1 MSENAVSAER
11 ATTRPRTLAGA
22 GSASFTT
29 EDPLV
34 SLDGIL
40 DVEAVR
46 QEFDA
51 LCATARSADCSD
63 IRLQL
68 LERLKS
74 VVSQGRAAIREM
86 LFEDNLGALCAR
98 RLAALQDELIRII
111 YDVAVKHVF
120 KIAPMDP
127 DNRIAILAVGGYGRG
142 TLAPGSDIDLLF
154 LLPART
160 SSVGEQVAQYLLYF
174 LWDLGFKVG
183 HASRSVEDCI
193 ALARDDFTIRT
204 SILERWLVAGSAELA
219 SELDERFARDVVQGT
234 SREFIAAKLAERDTR
249 HAKSGN
255 TRYLVE
261 PNVKEGKGGLRDLN
275 TLFWIAKYHYRVDT
289 SEALVKAGVF
299 SRREQTVFAKA
310 EDFLWAV
317 RCHMHFETGK
327 AEERLSFDL
336 QPLIA
341 ERLGYNIHPGL
352 QAVERFMKH
361 YFLIA
366 KDVGDLTRI
375 FCAALEEEEAKDAP
389 GLRGFVRSLRNRAKS
404 IAGTLDFHIDNNR
417 INAVSRDVFKIDPVN
432 IIRIFRLAAMH
443 DLEYHPDALKLIRR
457 SLRLINGDLRANSQ
471 ANALFLD
478 VLTDRNNPEL
488 HLRRMNEAGVLG
500 RFVPEFG
507 KIVAMMQFNM
517 YHHYT
522 VDEHLLRSIAE
533 LSKIERGEL
542 ANELPL
548 ATEIVGT
555 LRDRR
560 LLYVALFLHDI
571 AKGRPEDHSVAG
583 ARLAR
588 RLCPRFG
595 LDERAT
601 ELVSWLVEDHLVMSM
616 TAQQRDLADRKT
628 IVDFA
633 EKVRTLERLKLL
645 AVVTVCDIRAVGP
658 GVWNGW
664 KGQLLRTLY
673 LETEPTLSGGFTQTS
688 REERLTAARRRLE
701 DRLQDWSEAE
711 RGSYLD
717 LHYPNYF
724 LTVPIDEQVADAE
737 FIRRSGTKD
746 PLATEV
752 RTDAF
757 RQVTRIKVLAPDHP
771 RLVSQLAGAC
781 AGSDANIA
789 DSQIFTL
796 TDGRALDI
804 MTISRS
810 FEAEDDEMRRAGR
823 ICDNIRKLLSGET
836 VMSRLIADRR
846 AVRHADLFDVK
857 PKITVDNGLSNRVT
871 VIEVE
876 GLDRTGLLADIT
888 GAISDLNLDIR
899 SAHVSTYGEK
909 IIDAF
914 YVTDLLGMKVTSD
927 TRIARIEKRL
937 LNVLESAEGEVS
949 SVKTV
954 PVQKSFGYQ
963 SI

>member
-1 MSENAVSAER
+1 MSQNTLLEQTSTAENATVRSGN
-11 ATTRPRTLAGA
+11 LAA
-22 GSASFTT
+22 YS
-29 EDPLV
+29 EDGDFV
-34 SLDGIL
+34 SLKGIL
-40 DVEAVR
+40 DREAL
-46 QEFDA
+46 QADLDA
-51 LCATARSADCSD
+51 IARSYYAGECSD
-63 IRLQL
+63 MRLKV
-68 LERLKS
+68 LERLKL
-74 VVSQGRAAIREM
+74 VVSEGRAAIRRM
-86 LFEDNLGALCAR
+86 LFEDNLGTLCAR
-98 RLAALQDELIRII
+98 RMAALQDALIRSIH
-111 YDVAVKHVF
+111 DFALKHVF
-120 KIAPMDP
+120 DVSGVSPAE
-127 DNRIAILAVGGYGRG
+127 RLAVLAVGGYGRG

-154 LLPART
+154 LMPANNAET
-160 SSVGEQVAQYLLYF
+160 CEKIAEYLLYF
-174 LWDLGFKVG
+174 LWDLGFTVG
-183 HASRSVEDCI
+183 HASRTVDECI
-193 ALARDDFTIRT
+193 KLSKDDFTIRT
-204 SILERWLVAGSAELA
+204 SILERWLVAGEPEIAL
-219 SELDERFARDVVQGT
+219 ELDRRFDKDVVQGS
-234 SREFIAAKLAERDTR
+234 SREFIAAKLAERDQR
-249 HAKSGN
+249 HSKSGN

-299 SRREQTVFAKA
+299 SRREQALFAKA

-336 QPLIA
+336 QPTIA
-341 ERLGYNIHPGL
+341 ERLGYSIHPGL

-375 FCAALEEEEAKDAP
+375 FCAALEEEEAKEAP

-404 IAGTLDFHIDNNR
+404 IAGTLDFHVDNNR
-417 INAVSRDVFKIDPVN
+417 INVVSRDVFKRDPVN

-457 SLRLINGDLRANSQ
+457 SLRLINKELRENPQANS
-471 ANALFLD
+471 LFLD
-478 VLTDRNNPEL
+478 VLSDRKDPGL
-488 HLRRMNEAGVLG
+488 HMRRMNEAGVLG

-522 VDEHLLRSIAE
+522 VDEHLLRSLSE
-533 LSKIERGEL
+533 LSRIERGEL
-542 ANELPL
+542 TEELPL
-548 ATEIVGT
+548 SSEIVPK

-571 AKGRPEDHSVAG
+571 AKGRPEDHSIAG
-583 ARLAR
+583 ARVAR
-588 RLCPRFG
+588 ELCPRFG
-595 LDERAT
+595 LDARET
-601 ELVSWLVEDHLVMSM
+601 ELVAWLVEDHLLMSM

-628 IVDFA
+628 IIDFA
-633 EKVRTLERLKLL
+633 ERVRTLERLKLL
-645 AVVTVCDIRAVGP
+645 AIITVCDIRAVGP

-688 REERLTAARRRLE
+688 REQRLLGARRLLADRLSHWSDE
-701 DRLQDWSEAE
+701 DREA
-711 RGSYLD
+711 YLD

-737 FIRRSGTKD
+737 FIRRASGGE

-752 RTDAF
+752 TTDAF

-781 AGSDANIA
+781 AGSQANIA

-796 TDGRALDI
+796 TDGRALDV
-804 MTISRS
+804 MTISRA
-810 FEAEDDEMRRAGR
+810 FENEDDELRRARR
-823 ICDNIRKLLSGET
+823 ICDNISKLLRGET
-836 VMSRLIADRR
+836 IMSRLIGSARGAHR
-846 AVRHADLFDVK
+846 ADLFDVK
-857 PKITVDNGLSNRVT
+857 PKVTVDNGLSNRVT

-888 GAISDLNLDIR
+888 GAISDLSLDIR

-914 YVTDLLGMKVTSD
+914 YVTDLIGGKVTSEAK
-927 TRIARIEKRL
+927 IARIERRL
-937 LNVLESAEGEVS
+937 ENVLVSAEGEVS
-949 SVKTV
+949 SASAMSS
-954 PVQKSFGYQ
+954 QSAFGMQ
-963 SI
+963 FK

>member
-1 MSENAVSAER
+1 MSQNALLEPAPVVEK
-11 ATTRPRTLAGA
+11 RTLDGA
-22 GSASFTT
+22 SPLVPPA
-29 EDPLV
+29 EEELV

-40 DVEAVR
+40 DTEKLKADL
-46 QEFDA
+46 DA
-51 LCATARSADCSD
+51 IAQKYRDGECSEP
-63 IRLQL
+63 RPKV
-68 LERLKS
+68 LERLKIA
-74 VVSQGRAAIREM
+74 VTEGRNAVQEL
-86 LFEDNLGALCAR
+86 LFADNLGTLCAR
-98 RLAALQDELIRII
+98 RLAALQDALIRTIH
-111 YDVAVKHVF
+111 DFALAHVF
-120 KIAPMDP
+120 ADSELTT
-127 DNRIAILAVGGYGRG
+127 DERIAVLAVGGYGRG

-154 LLPART
+154 LMPSKNSAI
-160 SSVGEQVAQYLLYF
+160 GEKIAEYLLYF
-174 LWDLGFKVG
+174 LWDLGFTVG
-183 HASRSVEDCI
+183 HASRTVDECI
-193 ALARDDFTIRT
+193 ALAKDDFTIRT
-204 SILERWLVAGSAELA
+204 SILERWLIVGQADVAAEL
-219 SELDERFARDVVQGT
+219 DRRFDREVVQGT
-234 SREFIAAKLAERDTR
+234 SREFIAAKLAERDQR
-249 HAKSGN
+249 HSKSGN

-299 SRREQTVFAKA
+299 SRREQALFTKA

-317 RCHMHFETGK
+317 RCHMHFEMGK

-336 QPLIA
+336 QPTIA

-375 FCAALEEEEAKDAP
+375 FCAALEEEEAKEAP

-404 IAGTLDFHIDNNR
+404 IAGTLDFHVDNNR
-417 INAVSRDVFKIDPVN
+417 INIVSRDVFKRDPVN

-457 SLRLINGDLRANSQ
+457 SLRLLNKDLRENPQANS
-471 ANALFLD
+471 LFLD
-478 VLTDRNNPEL
+478 VLTDRKNPAL
-488 HLRRMNEAGVLG
+488 HLRRMNEVGVLG

-522 VDEHLLRSIAE
+522 VDEHLLRSVAE
-533 LSKIERGEL
+533 LSRIERGEL
-542 ANELPL
+542 GDELPL
-548 ATEIVGT
+548 STEIVPK

-571 AKGRPEDHSVAG
+571 AKGRPEDHSIAG
-583 ARLAR
+583 ARVAR
-588 RLCPRFG
+588 ELCPRFG
-595 LDERAT
+595 LDSRET
-601 ELVSWLVEDHLVMSM
+601 ELVAWLVEDHLVMSM

-628 IVDFA
+628 IIDFA
-633 EKVRTLERLKLL
+633 ERVRTLERLKLL

-688 REERLTAARRRLE
+688 REERLIAARRRLAGRLSEWNEE
-701 DRLQDWSEAE
+701 DRDA
-711 RGSYLD
+711 YLE

-737 FIRRSGTKD
+737 FIRRAGD
-746 PLATEV
+746 NQPLATEV
-752 RTDAF
+752 TTDAF

-781 AGSDANIA
+781 AGAKANIA

-796 TDGRALDI
+796 TDGRALDV
-804 MTISRS
+804 MTISRA
-810 FEAEDDEMRRAGR
+810 FENEEDEMRRARR
-823 ICDNIRKLLSGET
+823 ICENIEKLLRGET
-836 VMSRLIADRR
+836 IMSRLIGQSRGTRR
-846 AVRHADLFDVK
+846 ADLFEVK
-857 PKITVDNGLSNRVT
+857 PKITVDNSLSNRVT

-888 GAISDLNLDIR
+888 GAISDLSLDIR
-899 SAHVSTYGEK
+899 SAHISTYGEK

-914 YVTDLLGMKVTSD
+914 YVTDLIGAKVTSEAK
-927 TRIARIEKRL
+927 IARIERRL
-937 LNVLESAEGEVS
+937 QSVLESAEGEVS
-949 SVKTV
+949 SVNAM
-954 PVQKSFGYQ
+954 PSQSAFGFHYK
-963 SI
+963 